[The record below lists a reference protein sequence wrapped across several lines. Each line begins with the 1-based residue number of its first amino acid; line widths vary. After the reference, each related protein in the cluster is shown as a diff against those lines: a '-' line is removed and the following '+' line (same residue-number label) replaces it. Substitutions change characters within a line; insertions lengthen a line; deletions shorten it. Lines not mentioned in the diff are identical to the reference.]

1 MLCKIVGQ
9 VVGSTAPV
17 DEKLALVDTVS
28 DPIKAHVDGFRA
40 ALLDGVVGNPSGTG
54 IVCLDWSGVLWV
66 AHAFESGTK
75 HGAIFGI
82 VKQGA
87 QLSFGGGRQD

>member
-1 MLCKIVGQ
+1 MLRKIICQ

-17 DEKLALVDTVS
+17 DEKLALVDTVA

-40 ALLDGVVGNPSGTG
+40 ALLDSVVGNPSGTG
-54 IVCLDWSGVLWV
+54 IVCLDGSGVLRV
-66 AHAFESGTK
+66 AHVFESGTK

-82 VKQGA
+82 VK
-87 QLSFGGGRQD
+87 